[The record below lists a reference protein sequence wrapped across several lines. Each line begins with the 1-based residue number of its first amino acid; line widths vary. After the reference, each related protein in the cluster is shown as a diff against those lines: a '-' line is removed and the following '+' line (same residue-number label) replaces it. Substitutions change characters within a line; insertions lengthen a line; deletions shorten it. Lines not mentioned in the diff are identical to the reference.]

1 MTSEFGYQLLTKL
14 DDGPSG
20 TAWRARA
27 RVSGGR
33 AMVRVFHG
41 SRWGNEEVRGE
52 FQERAEALGRLEH
65 PHLARQLQA
74 GCLPDG
80 RPYVVSEYLEGE
92 DLSAYLHRA
101 GPLTP
106 DELALL
112 LLPLCNVLE
121 ELRSRGIV
129 VRALPPAQVFLVGGL
144 TRFTPKLIGAGL
156 GDAGG
161 AADPRADVQALGRLM
176 LEAGTE
182 DLGWLSAVQ
191 TGCELAGQD
200 GGFGT
205 PGEVA
210 RAMLEAQPRTQLL
223 PTKEG
228 SDQPPLLLVDESERE
243 QPGDILGQYRLERM
257 LGEGAMGRVFQARH
271 VSLARPAAV
280 KVLRAEHARN
290 THLIQR
296 FFHEARAVNQIN
308 HAHIVEILDFVEEPA
323 VSGRSRVYCVM
334 EMLDGQSLTELLAR
348 ERPGVQRS
356 VGIVRQV
363 CDALQAA
370 HDVGV
375 IHRDV
380 KPDNLFVLERD
391 GHDFVKVLD
400 FGVAKLVAPLGDVP
414 LTTTVEGTIVG
425 TPAYMAPEQATGGNA
440 DARTDLY
447 SVGVVLYELLAGHPP
462 FQAPAFGQLV
472 AQVLSSPPP
481 PLPSHTRSGDRIPGA
496 LGAVVKR
503 CLAKNPD
510 DRYASLRELA
520 RVLELAAQAPVQRGP
535 PRWMLAVGALVALVL
550 GTGMLAGHSLY
561 RSQVPVPVVTGKLIG
576 RPVVA
581 ANAAASVEP
590 STPEARP
597 EATEVRVTV
606 LSEPP
611 GATVIDV
618 VSGYPLGT
626 TPLSTRFPRS
636 AAPSR
641 LRLER
646 TGRRPTEIEVVPD
659 SEREVRVSL
668 PRAGHGPSPASGTN
682 RATAKGAR
690 NQKHPDPFKM

>member
-1 MTSEFGYQLLTKL
+1 MTSDFGYQLLTKL
-14 DDGPSG
+14 DESPTG

-27 RVSGGR
+27 RTSGGR

-41 SRWGNEEVRGE
+41 TRWGDEGLVGMFR
-52 FQERAEALGRLEH
+52 ERAEALGQVEH
-65 PHLARQLQA
+65 PYLARQLQA
-74 GCLPDG
+74 GCLDDG
-80 RPYVVSEYLEGE
+80 RPYLVSEYLDGE
-92 DLSAYLHRA
+92 DLSAHLRRT

-106 DELALL
+106 DEMALL
-112 LLPLCNVLE
+112 LLPLCSVLE
-121 ELRSRGIV
+121 ELRGRGIV
-129 VRALPPAQVFLVGGL
+129 VHALPAAQVFLVGGL
-144 TRFTPKLIGAGL
+144 ARFTPKLIGPGL
-156 GDAGG
+156 GETGEAVDARG
-161 AADPRADVQALGRLM
+161 DVVALGRLIRQ
-176 LEAGTE
+176 ACPNH
-182 DLGWLSAVQ
+182 LGWLDGVYA
-191 TGCELAGQD
+191 GCVLDESE
-200 GGFGT
+200 GGFMT

-210 RAMLEAQPRTQLL
+210 RALLEAQPRTQLL

-243 QPGDILGQYRLERM
+243 KAGDVLGQYRLERV

-280 KVLRAEHARN
+280 KVLRAEHAKN

-308 HAHIVEILDFVEEPA
+308 HAHIVEILDFVEETA
-323 VSGRSRVYCVM
+323 VSGRARVYCVM
-334 EMLDGQSLTELLAR
+334 EMLEGQSLTELLSR
-348 ERPGVQRS
+348 QQLGVTRA

-414 LTTTVEGTIVG
+414 MTTTVEGTIVG

-481 PLPSHTRSGDRIPGA
+481 PLPAQTLNGERIPHA
-496 LGAVVKR
+496 LGTVVKR
-503 CLAKNPD
+503 CLAKNPE
-510 DRYASLRELA
+510 DRYPSLRELA
-520 RVLELAAQAPVQRGP
+520 RALESAAQTPVRRGP
-535 PRWMLAVGALVALVL
+535 PRWMVAALAVATLGAGALLL
-550 GTGMLAGHSLY
+550 
-561 RSQVPVPVVTGKLIG
+561 RSTLRPQAVPVVTGKLI
-576 RPVVA
+576 RAEAPTPP
-581 ANAAASVEP
+581 AAAAQAEHAPIPEKVEL
-590 STPEARP
+590 
-597 EATEVRVTV
+597 TV
-606 LSEPP
+606 VSDPP
-611 GATVIDV
+611 GARV
-618 VSGYPLGT
+618 VDLPSGRMLGT
-626 TPLSTRFPRS
+626 TPLSTTVPRS
-636 AAPSR
+636 SAPSR

-646 TGRRPTEIEVVPD
+646 TGRKTTEVEVLPD
-659 SEREVRVSL
+659 APLEVRVAL
-668 PRAGHGPSPASGTN
+668 PRVPRPPAQASGKAV
-682 RATAKGAR
+682 RKPG
-690 NQKHPDPFKM
+690 QPDPFKL

>member
-1 MTSEFGYQLLTKL
+1 MTSDFGYQLLTKL
-14 DDGPSG
+14 DDGPTG

-27 RVSGGR
+27 RTSGGR

-41 SRWGNEEVRGE
+41 SRWGDEEVRGA
-52 FQERAEALGRLEH
+52 FQIRAETLGRVEH

-74 GCLPDG
+74 GCLEDG

-92 DLSAYLHRA
+92 DLAACLRRA

-121 ELRSRGIV
+121 ELRDRGIV
-129 VRALPPAQVFLVGGL
+129 VQALPPAQIFLVGGL
-144 TRFTPKLIGAGL
+144 TRFCPKLIGPGL
-156 GDAGG
+156 GDAGRDD
-161 AADPRADVQALGRLM
+161 DPRADVAALGKL
-176 LEAGTE
+176 LADAGPE
-182 DLGWLSAVQ
+182 DLGWLEGVRLR
-191 TGCELAGQD
+191 CELAPED
-200 GGFGT
+200 GGFAS
-205 PGEVA
+205 PAEVA
-210 RAMLEAQPRTQLL
+210 RALLELQPRTQLL

-228 SDQPPLLLVDESERE
+228 PDQAPLLLVDESERE

-271 VSLARPAAV
+271 VSLGRPAAV

-308 HAHIVEILDFVEEPA
+308 HAHIVEILDFVEETA

-334 EMLDGQSLTELLAR
+334 EMLEGRSLTELLAR
-348 ERPGVQRS
+348 EQPGVERS
-356 VGIVRQV
+356 VGIVRQI

-370 HDVGV
+370 HEVGV

-380 KPDNLFVLERD
+380 KPDNLFVLDRD

-400 FGVAKLVAPLGDVP
+400 FGVAKLVTPLGDVP

-462 FQAPAFGQLV
+462 FQAPGFGQLV

-481 PLPSHTRSGDRIPGA
+481 PLPSHTRSGDRISPA
-496 LGAVVKR
+496 LASVARR
-503 CLAKNPD
+503 CLAKSPD
-510 DRYASLRELA
+510 DRYPSLRELGA
-520 RVLELAAQAPVQRGP
+520 ALEAAMQAPVRRRP
-535 PRWMLAVGALVALVL
+535 PRWAVGAVAGAALVL
-550 GTGMLAGHSLY
+550 STGMVVGHTLH
-561 RSQVPVPVVTGKLIG
+561 RGRPAPPTVTGRRVSG
-576 RPVVA
+576 PGAPPV
-581 ANAAASVEP
+581 EQQGP
-590 STPEARP
+590 
-597 EATEVRVTV
+597 ATAGQAGAPTEIMVTV
-606 LSEPP
+606 FSDPP
-611 GATVIDV
+611 GARVVDV

-636 AAPSR
+636 TAPSR

-646 TGRRPTEIEVVPD
+646 TGRRPAEIDVVPD
-659 SEREVRVSL
+659 TDREVRVAL
-668 PRAGHGPSPASGTN
+668 PRAARDPGPSRARPAAGT
-682 RATAKGAR
+682 TKSP
-690 NQKHPDPFKM
+690 KHPDPFKL

>member
-1 MTSEFGYQLLTKL
+1 MTSDFGYQLLTKL

-27 RVSGGR
+27 RTSGGR

-41 SRWGNEEVRGE
+41 TRWGDEDARGV
-52 FQERAEALGRLEH
+52 FQARAEMLGRLDH

-74 GCLPDG
+74 GCLEDG
-80 RPYVVSEYLEGE
+80 RPYLVSEYLDGE
-92 DLSAYLHRA
+92 DLASHMRRH

-106 DELALL
+106 DELSLL
-112 LLPLCNVLE
+112 LLPLCSVLE
-121 ELRSRGIV
+121 ELRGRGIV
-129 VRALPPAQVFLVGGL
+129 VQVLPPAQVFLVGGL
-144 TRFTPKLIGAGL
+144 TRFTPKLIGPGL
-156 GDAGG
+156 SDGGLPLDARGD
-161 AADPRADVQALGRLM
+161 VTALGRFM
-176 LEAGTE
+176 RHACPEH
-182 DLGWLSAVQ
+182 LGWLSGVLA
-191 TGCELAGQD
+191 GCELGAD
-200 GGFGT
+200 EGGFAT
-205 PGEVA
+205 PSDVA
-210 RAMLEAQPRTQLL
+210 RALLEAQPRTQLL

-228 SDQPPLLLVDESERE
+228 DQPPLLLVDESERE
-243 QPGDILGQYRLERM
+243 KPGDVLGQYRLERM

-271 VSLARPAAV
+271 VSLGRPAAV

-290 THLIQR
+290 GHLIQR

-308 HAHIVEILDFVEEPA
+308 HAHIVEILDFVEETA

-334 EMLDGQSLTELLAR
+334 EMLEGKSLTELLAAD
-348 ERPGVQRS
+348 RPSVARA

-391 GHDFVKVLD
+391 GRDFVKVLD

-414 LTTTVEGTIVG
+414 MTTTVEGTIVG

-447 SVGVVLYELLAGHPP
+447 SVGIVLYELLAGHPP

-481 PLPSHTRSGDRIPGA
+481 PLPACARNGERIPGA
-496 LGAVVKR
+496 LGAVVRR

-510 DRYASLRELA
+510 DRYRSLRDLSGALETAA
-520 RVLELAAQAPVQRGP
+520 RAPVRRGP
-535 PRWMLAVGALVALVL
+535 PRWAMVAGSMAVLLLGAAAVSTRVWRQAALPPVVVSGKLVGVA
-550 GTGMLAGHSLY
+550 A
-561 RSQVPVPVVTGKLIG
+561 VPVVPAPLPVATAPEPELIAPETP
-576 RPVVA
+576 RVV
-581 ANAAASVEP
+581 
-590 STPEARP
+590 
-597 EATEVRVTV
+597 VTV
-606 LSEPP
+606 VSDPP
-611 GATVIDV
+611 GARV
-618 VSGYPLGT
+618 VEAATGRTLGT
-626 TPLSTRFPRS
+626 TPLNASFTRSSVPT
-636 AAPSR
+636 R

-646 TGRRPTEIEVVPD
+646 TGRRPAEVEVVPG
-659 SEREVRVSL
+659 STREIHVSL
-668 PRAGHGPSPASGTN
+668 PKASRSASPAAVKVTPGE
-682 RATAKGAR
+682 K
-690 NQKHPDPFKM
+690 QKHPDPFKL

>member
-1 MTSEFGYQLLTKL
+1 MTSDFGYQLLTKL

-27 RVSGGR
+27 RSTGGQ

-41 SRWGNEEVRGE
+41 SRWGDEDARGA
-52 FQERAEALGRLEH
+52 FQERANALGGLDH

-74 GCLPDG
+74 GCLDDG
-80 RPYVVSEYLEGE
+80 RPYVVSEYLDGE
-92 DLSAYLHRA
+92 DLGAHLRRDGA
-101 GPLTP
+101 LTP

-112 LLPLCNVLE
+112 LLPLCSVLE
-121 ELRSRGIV
+121 ELRGRGIV
-129 VRALPPAQVFLVGGL
+129 VQALPPSQVFLVGGL
-144 TRFTPKLIGAGL
+144 TRFAPKLIGPGL
-156 GDAGG
+156 GDAGHTF
-161 AADPRADVQALGRLM
+161 DPRGDVGALGRLM
-176 LEAGTE
+176 REACPE
-182 DLGWLSAVQ
+182 QLGWLEGVHA
-191 TGCELAGQD
+191 GCVLDLDE
-200 GGFGT
+200 GGFGG

-223 PTKEG
+223 PIKEG
-228 SDQPPLLLVDESERE
+228 GEQPPLLLVDESERE
-243 QPGDILGQYRLERM
+243 KPGDILGQYRLERM
-257 LGEGAMGRVFQARH
+257 LGEGAMGRVFQAHH
-271 VSLARPAAV
+271 VSLGRPAAV
-280 KVLRAEHARN
+280 KVLRAEHAKN

-308 HAHIVEILDFVEEPA
+308 HAHIVEILDFVEETA
-323 VSGRSRVYCVM
+323 VSGLSRVYCVM
-334 EMLDGQSLTELLAR
+334 EMLEGQSLTELLAR
-348 ERPGVQRS
+348 EQPGVARA

-380 KPDNLFVLERD
+380 KPDNLHVLERD
-391 GHDFVKVLD
+391 GRDFVKVLD

-481 PLPSHTRSGDRIPGA
+481 PLPTHTRSGDRISGA

-510 DRYASLRELA
+510 DRYQSLRELA
-520 RVLELAAQAPVQRGP
+520 HALESAVQAPVRRGP
-535 PRWMLAVGALVALVL
+535 PRWMAAAGTLAVLGL
-550 GTGMLAGHSLY
+550 GTGMVTF
-561 RSQVPVPVVTGKLIG
+561 RSIRRAATPVVTGRLVGIS
-576 RPVVA
+576 PA
-581 ANAAASVEP
+581 
-590 STPEARP
+590 ARP
-597 EATEVRVTV
+597 SEPAPVA
-606 LSEPP
+606 SEPP
-611 GATVIDV
+611 TPAAAAEVQVTV
-618 VSGYPLGT
+618 VSDPPGARVVEVASGRSLGT
-626 TPLSTRFPRS
+626 TPLRFMFARS
-636 AAPSR
+636 SVPSR
-641 LRLER
+641 LRLEHA
-646 TGRRPTEIEVVPD
+646 GRRSTQVELVPD
-659 SEREVRVSL
+659 AESEVHVAL
-668 PRAGHGPSPASGTN
+668 PRASRTI
-682 RATAKGAR
+682 RAGGKTAR
-690 NQKHPDPFKM
+690 NQKHPDPFKL

>member
-1 MTSEFGYQLLTKL
+1 MTSDFGYQLLTKL

-27 RVSGGR
+27 NTSGGR

-41 SRWGNEEVRGE
+41 SRWGDAGVRGA
-52 FQERAEALGRLEH
+52 FQERAETLGQLQH

-74 GCLPDG
+74 GCLADG
-80 RPYVVSEYLEGE
+80 RPYVVSEYLDGE
-92 DLSAYLHRA
+92 DLASHLRRS

-106 DELALL
+106 DELGLL
-112 LLPLCNVLE
+112 LLPLCSVLE
-121 ELRSRGIV
+121 ELRGRGIV
-129 VRALPPAQVFLVGGL
+129 VQALPPAQVFLVGGL
-144 TRFTPKLIGAGL
+144 PRFLPKLIGPGL
-156 GDAGG
+156 GDAGPTF
-161 AADPRADVQALGRLM
+161 AARGDVVALGHLM
-176 LEAGTE
+176 RAACPEQ
-182 DLGWLSAVQ
+182 LGWLEGVYA
-191 TGCELAGQD
+191 GCVLAESE
-200 GGFGT
+200 GGYTT
-205 PGEVA
+205 PGEAA
-210 RAMLEAQPRTQLL
+210 RALLEAQPRTQLL

-228 SDQPPLLLVDESERE
+228 TEQPPLLLVEESERE
-243 QPGDILGQYRLERM
+243 KPGDILGQYRLERV
-257 LGEGAMGRVFQARH
+257 LGEGSMGRVFQARH
-271 VSLARPAAV
+271 VSLGRPAAV

-308 HAHIVEILDFVEEPA
+308 HAHIVEILDFVEETA
-323 VSGRSRVYCVM
+323 VAGRSRVYCVM

-348 ERPGVQRS
+348 QRPSVARS

-363 CDALQAA
+363 CGALQAA

-462 FQAPAFGQLV
+462 FQAPGFGQLV

-481 PLPSHTRSGDRIPGA
+481 PLPAHTPSGDRIPSA

-510 DRYASLRELA
+510 DRYPSLSELGRA
-520 RVLELAAQAPVQRGP
+520 LDAAAQAPVRWSP
-535 PRWMLAVGALVALVL
+535 PRWAVAGSAVALLALL
-550 GTGMLAGHSLY
+550 GAGMVSVRMHRRAPEPLA
-561 RSQVPVPVVTGKLIG
+561 VVTGKL
-576 RPVVA
+576 VSA
-581 ANAAASVEP
+581 APAP
-590 STPEARP
+590 SEPEAPAVVP
-597 EATEVRVTV
+597 EAPVPDVRVTV
-606 LSEPP
+606 VSDPP
-611 GATVIDV
+611 GARV
-618 VSGYPLGT
+618 VEVGSGQALGT
-626 TPLSTRFPRS
+626 TPLQTTFARS
-636 AAPSR
+636 SEPSR

-646 TGRRPTEIEVVPD
+646 AGRRPTEVEVVPD
-659 SEREVRVSL
+659 AEREVHVTL
-668 PRAGHGPSPASGTN
+668 PRTPRGTSPA
-682 RATAKGAR
+682 KIAR
-690 NQKHPDPFKM
+690 KQKHPDPFKL